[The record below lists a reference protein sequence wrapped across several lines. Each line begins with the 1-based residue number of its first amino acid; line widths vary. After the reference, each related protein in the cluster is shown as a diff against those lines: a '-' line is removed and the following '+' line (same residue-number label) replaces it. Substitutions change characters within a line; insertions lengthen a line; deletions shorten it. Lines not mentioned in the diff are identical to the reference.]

1 MEGIIKINSSN
12 YSEATVENESAKIL
26 ISGYENIGNVFNGDY
41 VNVIDNK
48 CSLIKSNIS
57 NKIIVGLLELY
68 SKYKFKPNK
77 RGVDRY
83 KFLPLEK
90 FYPHFLVASTTK
102 RKYSKNILVT
112 IKFSTWE
119 DTLPFG
125 EIVTILGE
133 VDDNNA
139 LYDGIL
145 HKYELTKKYPKLDKN
160 LINDFDENYQVD
172 GYSDITSD
180 DVISIDPIG
189 CRDIDDAFSYIE
201 LDDNKVQLD
210 IHIADVIGT
219 LIYHKL
225 HFLFLNDNL
234 TTSIYAPHKILHMFP
249 EVLGT
254 GLLSL
259 LPDKKR
265 LVITLR
271 LIIQNNLIISSSIT
285 KNIIINKCGYSYEDF
300 EKKHFFNPDSKYYN
314 IVKIVENLKYK
325 NLYEKFYQ
333 DFDSHK
339 FIEKLMIIF
348 NCEACNF
355 MLDNGFNPLLRIHEK
370 NLEKENIKNIDNEL
384 ASFLQ
389 IITNRAAEYTI
400 SDNKNFHYALDL
412 SNYCHFTSP
421 IRRYADVYNHYL
433 VHKIIDKK
441 LIDFNLGINVEKIN
455 DINKRAKKAERE
467 FSNVNLA
474 KIISNQNK
482 NDFLG
487 YIYNY
492 NNISK
497 KISVYL
503 PSYKLSLD
511 KKIIEKKLLDR
522 YQITQKENYLEV
534 LEKNTEKVIKYPVY
548 ELLNLKIYK
557 IVNNRIP
564 YDKIILEIIV

>member
-1 MEGIIKINSSN
+1 
-12 YSEATVENESAKIL
+12 
-26 ISGYENIGNVFNGDY
+26 
-41 VNVIDNK
+41 
-48 CSLIKSNIS
+48 
-57 NKIIVGLLELY
+57 
-68 SKYKFKPNK
+68 
-77 RGVDRY
+77 
-83 KFLPLEK
+83 
-90 FYPHFLVASTTK
+90 LVASTTK

-285 KNIIINKCGYSYEDF
+285 KNIIINKC
-300 EKKHFFNPDSKYYN
+300 
-314 IVKIVENLKYK
+314 
-325 NLYEKFYQ
+325 
-333 DFDSHK
+333 
-339 FIEKLMIIF
+339 
-348 NCEACNF
+348 
-355 MLDNGFNPLLRIHEK
+355 
-370 NLEKENIKNIDNEL
+370 
-384 ASFLQ
+384 
-389 IITNRAAEYTI
+389 
-400 SDNKNFHYALDL
+400 
-412 SNYCHFTSP
+412 
-421 IRRYADVYNHYL
+421 
-433 VHKIIDKK
+433 
-441 LIDFNLGINVEKIN
+441 
-455 DINKRAKKAERE
+455 
-467 FSNVNLA
+467 
-474 KIISNQNK
+474 
-482 NDFLG
+482 
-487 YIYNY
+487 
-492 NNISK
+492 
-497 KISVYL
+497 
-503 PSYKLSLD
+503 
-511 KKIIEKKLLDR
+511 
-522 YQITQKENYLEV
+522 
-534 LEKNTEKVIKYPVY
+534 
-548 ELLNLKIYK
+548 
-557 IVNNRIP
+557 
-564 YDKIILEIIV
+564 